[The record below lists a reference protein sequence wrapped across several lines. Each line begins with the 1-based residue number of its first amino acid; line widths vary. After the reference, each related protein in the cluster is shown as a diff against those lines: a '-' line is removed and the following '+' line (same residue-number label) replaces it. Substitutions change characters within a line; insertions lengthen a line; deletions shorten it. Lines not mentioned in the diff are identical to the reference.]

1 MKITIEAEAK
11 EIADILSALKSQT
24 FSKDI
29 KLFPQKKSYMSG
41 ELRNLLD
48 SSVRKAMKELNE
60 QFKT

>member
-1 MKITIEAEAK
+1 MKIIIEAEAK

-29 KLFPQKKSYMSG
+29 KLFPQKKSYMSE

-48 SSVRKAMKELNE
+48 SRVEKVMKELNE
-60 QFKT
+60 QFKS